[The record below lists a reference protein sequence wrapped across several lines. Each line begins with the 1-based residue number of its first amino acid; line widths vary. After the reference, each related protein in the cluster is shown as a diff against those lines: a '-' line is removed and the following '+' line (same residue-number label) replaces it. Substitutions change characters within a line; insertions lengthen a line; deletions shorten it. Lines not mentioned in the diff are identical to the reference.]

1 MFVPKKRRYLTEINV
16 IPYVDVMLVL
26 LVIFMVTAPFMIQ
39 GIDINLPEV
48 NSQPIDKANLE
59 NITISINAEGKFYLD
74 LDSLKDKAFLIS
86 ELKQEIQKILK
97 NNSSLEIYIRADRN
111 VMFGEVAKLFLDAG
125 HVVISTSN
133 VFNQEDH
140 SDLRLLVEPCQVV
153 DPPHIQLPLSSCQNT
168 PI

>member
-48 NSQPIDKANLE
+48 NSQPVDKANLE

-74 LDSLKDKAFLIS
+74 LDSLKGKAFLIN

-97 NNSSLEIYIRADRN
+97 NNSSLEIYIRADKN
-111 VMFGEVAKLFLDAG
+111 VMFGEVAKLMSLLQDLKPDA
-125 HVVISTSN
+125 INFIT
-133 VFNQEDH
+133 
-140 SDLRLLVEPCQVV
+140 EPI
-153 DPPHIQLPLSSCQNT
+153 DDK
-168 PI
+168 

>member
-74 LDSLKDKAFLIS
+74 LDSLKGKAFLIN

-97 NNSSLEIYIRADRN
+97 NNSSLEIYIRADKN
-111 VMFGEVAKLFLDAG
+111 VIFGEVAKLMSLLQDLKPDA
-125 HVVISTSN
+125 INFIT
-133 VFNQEDH
+133 
-140 SDLRLLVEPCQVV
+140 EPI
-153 DPPHIQLPLSSCQNT
+153 DDK
-168 PI
+168 

>member
-74 LDSLKDKAFLIS
+74 LDSLKGKAFLIN
-86 ELKQEIQKILK
+86 ELRQEIQKILK
-97 NNSSLEIYIRADRN
+97 NNSSLEIYIRADKN
-111 VMFGEVAKLFLDAG
+111 VMFGEVAKLMSLLQDLKPDA
-125 HVVISTSN
+125 INFIT
-133 VFNQEDH
+133 
-140 SDLRLLVEPCQVV
+140 EPI
-153 DPPHIQLPLSSCQNT
+153 DDK
-168 PI
+168 

>member
-1 MFVPKKRRYLTEINV
+1 MLCPKKRRYLTEINV
-16 IPYVDVMLVL
+16 IPYVDVILVL

-97 NNSSLEIYIRADRN
+97 NNSSLEIYIRADKI
-111 VMFGEVAKLFLDAG
+111 VMFGEVAKLMSLLQDLKPDA
-125 HVVISTSN
+125 INFIT
-133 VFNQEDH
+133 
-140 SDLRLLVEPCQVV
+140 EPI
-153 DPPHIQLPLSSCQNT
+153 DDK
-168 PI
+168 

>member
-97 NNSSLEIYIRADRN
+97 NNSSLEIYIRADKN
-111 VMFGEVAKLFLDAG
+111 VMFGEVAKLMSLLQDLKPDA
-125 HVVISTSN
+125 INFIT
-133 VFNQEDH
+133 
-140 SDLRLLVEPCQVV
+140 EPI
-153 DPPHIQLPLSSCQNT
+153 DDK
-168 PI
+168 

>member
-16 IPYVDVMLVL
+16 IPYVDVILVL

-97 NNSSLEIYIRADRN
+97 NNSSLEIYIRADKI
-111 VMFGEVAKLFLDAG
+111 VMFGEVAKLMSLLQDLKPDA
-125 HVVISTSN
+125 INFIT
-133 VFNQEDH
+133 
-140 SDLRLLVEPCQVV
+140 EPI
-153 DPPHIQLPLSSCQNT
+153 DDK
-168 PI
+168 

>member
-59 NITISINAEGKFYLD
+59 NITISINTEGKFYLD
-74 LDSLKDKAFLIS
+74 LDSLKGKAFLIS
-86 ELKQEIQKILK
+86 ELKEEIQKILK
-97 NNSSLEIYIRADRN
+97 NNSSLEIYIRADKN
-111 VMFGEVAKLFLDAG
+111 VMFGEVAKLMSLLQDLKPDA
-125 HVVISTSN
+125 INFIT
-133 VFNQEDH
+133 
-140 SDLRLLVEPCQVV
+140 EPI
-153 DPPHIQLPLSSCQNT
+153 DDK
-168 PI
+168 

>member
-74 LDSLKDKAFLIS
+74 LDSLKGKAFPIN

-97 NNSSLEIYIRADRN
+97 NNSSLEIYIRADKN
-111 VMFGEVAKLFLDAG
+111 VMFGEVAKLMSLLQDLKPDA
-125 HVVISTSN
+125 INFIT
-133 VFNQEDH
+133 
-140 SDLRLLVEPCQVV
+140 EPI
-153 DPPHIQLPLSSCQNT
+153 DDK
-168 PI
+168 

>member
-26 LVIFMVTAPFMIQ
+26 LIIFMVTAPFMIQ

-74 LDSLKDKAFLIS
+74 LDSLKGKAFLIN

-97 NNSSLEIYIRADRN
+97 NNSSLEIYIRADKN
-111 VMFGEVAKLFLDAG
+111 VMFGEVAKLMSLLQDLKPDA
-125 HVVISTSN
+125 INFIT
-133 VFNQEDH
+133 
-140 SDLRLLVEPCQVV
+140 EPI
-153 DPPHIQLPLSSCQNT
+153 DDK
-168 PI
+168 

>member
-74 LDSLKDKAFLIS
+74 LDSLKGKAFLIN

-97 NNSSLEIYIRADRN
+97 NNSSLEIYIRADKN
-111 VMFGEVAKLFLDAG
+111 VMFGEVAKLMSLLQDLKPDA
-125 HVVISTSN
+125 INFIT
-133 VFNQEDH
+133 
-140 SDLRLLVEPCQVV
+140 EPI
-153 DPPHIQLPLSSCQNT
+153 DDK
-168 PI
+168 

>member
-59 NITISINAEGKFYLD
+59 NITISINTEGKFYLD
-74 LDSLKDKAFLIS
+74 LDSLKGKAFLIN

-97 NNSSLEIYIRADRN
+97 NNSSLEIYIRADKN
-111 VMFGEVAKLFLDAG
+111 VMFGEVAKLMSLLQDLKPDA
-125 HVVISTSN
+125 INFIT
-133 VFNQEDH
+133 
-140 SDLRLLVEPCQVV
+140 EPI
-153 DPPHIQLPLSSCQNT
+153 DDK
-168 PI
+168 

>member
-1 MFVPKKRRYLTEINV
+1 MTEINV

-74 LDSLKDKAFLIS
+74 LDSLKGKAFLIS

-97 NNSSLEIYIRADRN
+97 NNSSLEIYIRADKN
-111 VMFGEVAKLFLDAG
+111 VMFGEVAKLMSLLQDLKPDA
-125 HVVISTSN
+125 INFIT
-133 VFNQEDH
+133 
-140 SDLRLLVEPCQVV
+140 EPI
-153 DPPHIQLPLSSCQNT
+153 DDK
-168 PI
+168 